1 MKVSVQPE
9 WSLFNGIMKT
19 SGLNKRI
26 ENHIEE
32 NEKDNPNTNLTG
44 DAFYDYIGKFCN
56 LDQ

>member
-1 MKVSVQPE
+1 
-9 WSLFNGIMKT
+9 MKT